1 LSRTYFNQEILQR
14 LVGLNR
20 LLILIL
26 ALPGVETECKI
37 FVHVMEQGKAGIPS
51 YSSYQ
56 TLLHL
61 QLVAIE
67 EYE

>member
-1 LSRTYFNQEILQR
+1 
-14 LVGLNR
+14 
-20 LLILIL
+20 
-26 ALPGVETECKI
+26 
-37 FVHVMEQGKAGIPS
+37 MEQGKAGIPS

-67 EYE
+67 EYEWDTSTEIGYIPFTTQLDMLWFDYCCLI